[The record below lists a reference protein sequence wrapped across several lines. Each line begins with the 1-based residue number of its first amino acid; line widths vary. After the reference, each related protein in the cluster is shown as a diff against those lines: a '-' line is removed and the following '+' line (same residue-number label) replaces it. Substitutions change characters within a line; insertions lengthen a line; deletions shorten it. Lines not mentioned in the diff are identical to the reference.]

1 MRESHWEEDADDKSI
16 PIIIGDGNQEMS
28 DWFPDRHT
36 IFTTAKTASMYKL
49 SRNAMLAAKVTLAN
63 YIQRVCQEYD
73 TDYIDVAQL
82 LKEHANLGTSQ
93 WDLPGPD
100 GDYGFGGS
108 CFPKDTTHLASLTGG
123 HNIFDYV
130 LRCNERDR

>member
-1 MRESHWEEDADDKSI
+1 
-16 PIIIGDGNQEMS
+16 MS

-49 SRNAMLAAKVTLAN
+49 SRNAMLSAKVTLAN

-82 LKEHANLGTSQ
+82 LKEHANLGTSH
-93 WDLPGPD
+93 WDVPGPD